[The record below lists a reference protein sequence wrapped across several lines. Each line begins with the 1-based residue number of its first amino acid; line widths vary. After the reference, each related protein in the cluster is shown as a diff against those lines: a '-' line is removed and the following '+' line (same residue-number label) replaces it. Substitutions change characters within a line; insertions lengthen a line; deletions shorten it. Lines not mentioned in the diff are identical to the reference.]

1 MARTSNKELS
11 ALAALAVGTW
21 LASRY
26 SNKPAAVHPLSP
38 LVTEGPQAGAS
49 MEKLL
54 PLDFSQVLPNED
66 FPVQPNYP
74 ALPPHLYQP
83 TTGLPFNP
91 TNFVTI
97 PAIGAVAIIVDFFV
111 PNGYQA
117 VINQMG
123 NNFVGGGFVD
133 GSGSVVWQL
142 LIDGVPYPN
151 FENIIAS
158 LGNPA
163 APSLIGA
170 VQLRERQHVQLVV
183 NNVSVVVAGQ
193 KIGGRVSGYFYPLD
207 LADTTQWF

>member
-1 MARTSNKELS
+1 MARESN
-11 ALAALAVGTW
+11 ALAALLGVGAVAW
-21 LASRY
+21 LASRAQQ
-26 SNKPAAVHPLSP
+26 PAPNLSP
-38 LVTEGPQAGAS
+38 LVTEGPAS
-49 MEKLL
+49 TAHMEKIL
-54 PLDFSQVLPNED
+54 PLDFSKVLPNED

-91 TNFVTI
+91 TTYVAI
-97 PAIGAVAIIVDFFV
+97 PAIAATATIIDFRV
-111 PNGYQA
+111 PNGYQG

-123 NNFVGGGFVD
+123 NNFVGGGFTD

-142 LIDGVPYPN
+142 LLDGVPYPN

-163 APSLIGA
+163 NPSLIGA
-170 VQLRERQHVQLVV
+170 IQLRERQRVQLVV
-183 NNVSVVVAGQ
+183 KNVSIVVAGQ
-193 KIGGRVSGYFYPLD
+193 LIGGRLSGYFYPLD

>member
-1 MARTSNKELS
+1 MNCHSS
-11 ALAALAVGTW
+11 A
-21 LASRY
+21 
-26 SNKPAAVHPLSP
+26 KI
-38 LVTEGPQAGAS
+38 
-49 MEKLL
+49 L

-91 TNFVTI
+91 TTYVAI
-97 PAIGAVAIIVDFFV
+97 PAIGAVATIIDFRV
-111 PNGYQA
+111 PNGYQG

-133 GSGSVVWQL
+133 GSGSIVWQL

-163 APSLIGA
+163 NPSLIGA
-170 VQLRERQHVQLVV
+170 VQLRERQRVQLVV
-183 NNVSVVVAGQ
+183 KNVSIVVAGQ
-193 KIGGRVSGYFYPLD
+193 LIGARLSGYFYPLD